1 MRDAE
6 CVALLQWMLPQLQLR
21 WLGFRKVRRQVCKRI
36 ERRMREL
43 HLPDTAA
50 YRAYLEA
57 HEAERSVFDGFCR
70 ISISR
75 FYRDRGVFD
84 CLRDSILPE
93 LAALARSRG
102 DEALRCWSAGCAS
115 GEEVYTLKIVWSLS
129 VAARFPDLPLR
140 ITATDCDA
148 TLLERARQGCYS
160 FSSLKDLP
168 REWVSAAFDVRGD
181 LFCLRDEYRPEIA
194 FRQQDIRNEMP
205 DGPFHLILCRH
216 GAFTY
221 FEEGLQRRILSELL
235 ARLVR
240 SGVLVVG
247 KQEPLPS
254 GVTGLSQCG
263 SRMGIY
269 RRD

>member
-21 WLGFRKVRRQVCKRI
+21 WPGFRKVRRQVCKRI

-43 HLPDTAA
+43 RLPAVAA

-93 LAALARSRG
+93 LAAQARRRG

-115 GEEVYTLKIVWSLS
+115 GEEVYTLKIVWGLS
-129 VAARFPDLPLR
+129 VAPRFPELPLH
-140 ITATDCDA
+140 ITATDSDA
-148 TLLERARQGCYS
+148 TLLERCRQGCYP

-168 REWVSAAFDVRGD
+168 REWISAAFEVRGD
-181 LFCLRDEYRPEIA
+181 VFCVRDEYRREID
-194 FRQQDIRNEMP
+194 FLQQDIRIQAP
-205 DGPFHLILCRH
+205 DGPFDLILCRH
-216 GAFTY
+216 MAFTY
-221 FEEGLQRRILSELL
+221 FEEGLQRRILAELL
-235 ARLVR
+235 ARLAPA
-240 SGVLVVG
+240 GVLVVG
-247 KQEPLPS
+247 KQEPLPDEAA
-254 GVTGLSQCG
+254 GLSECG
-263 SRMGIY
+263 TRTGIY